1 MFGYNDYLVANL
13 YNPILFNFVFAGD
26 VNSVEVY
33 FESGSESNDKI
44 EVQQCSTLFSFVT
57 F

>member
-1 MFGYNDYLVANL
+1 MIILLQTGITQSYL
-13 YNPILFNFVFAGD
+13 IFIFAGD

>member
-1 MFGYNDYLVANL
+1 MI
-13 YNPILFNFVFAGD
+13 ILLQTGITQSFLIVFFAGD

-44 EVQQCSTLFSFVT
+44 EVLYSNVQHYFHLLLFK
-57 F
+57 

>member
-1 MFGYNDYLVANL
+1 MIILLQTGLTQSYLIMF
-13 YNPILFNFVFAGD
+13 FFAGD

-44 EVQQCSTLFSFVT
+44 EVQ
-57 F
+57 